1 MPYNL
6 NGSKNKPMAERVTD
20 LPSFKN
26 LVSLGYNLQFLQ
38 KEVRN
43 GFVDVDLILVFHKV
57 VGIIHNH

>member
-6 NGSKNKPMAERVTD
+6 NGSDNKPMAERVTD

-38 KEVRN
+38 KEGRN
-43 GFVDVDLILVFHKV
+43 GFVDVDLIVVFHKMV
-57 VGIIHNH
+57 SIIHNH